1 MNIELI
7 TVFTKKTI
15 LPKCT
20 SGKRNV
26 GQIKL
31 IYICL
36 QIALNLSMPMKNV
49 ILSTI
54 TQVTNPLRGEEVV
67 SVKQCSGSKVLMA
80 RVLDDY

>member
-1 MNIELI
+1 M
-7 TVFTKKTI
+7 
-15 LPKCT
+15 PKYT
-20 SGKRNV
+20 SNKRNK

-36 QIALNLSMPMKNV
+36 QIALNLSVPMKNV
-49 ILSTI
+49 TLSTI

-80 RVLDDY
+80 HV

>member
-1 MNIELI
+1 MNMINNGPY
-7 TVFTKKTI
+7 KKQYCM
-15 LPKCT
+15 PKYT
-20 SGKRNV
+20 SNKRNK

-36 QIALNLSMPMKNV
+36 QIALNLSVPMKNV

-54 TQVTNPLRGEEVV
+54 KQVTNPLRGEEVV

-80 RVLDDY
+80 HV

>member
-1 MNIELI
+1 MNMINNGPY
-7 TVFTKKTI
+7 KKQYCM
-15 LPKCT
+15 PKYT
-20 SGKRNV
+20 SNKRNK

-36 QIALNLSMPMKNV
+36 QIALNLSVPMKNV

-80 RVLDDY
+80 HV